1 MAPDFAL
8 LPSAT
13 TLAVAA
19 GALIA
24 AYAIFSLVGFG
35 SALVAA
41 APLAAVIP
49 IARVIPLLA
58 LLDCA
63 GAISRGWRQRR
74 RIDPLLLRTLLPAM
88 AVGQACGVLLLGKLP
103 MHWLAAALGLFVCAY
118 GLHGLRPAALPPA
131 RPLLRWGWACGL
143 VGGLFGGLFGSGGFL
158 YAAYL
163 GRQTDDREVFRA
175 TQAVLMAASTGLR
188 VALCAAAGL
197 IDGELL
203 LLALLAV
210 PPMLLG
216 GWLGHHIDLALSRE
230 RFLQLLHGTLAVA
243 GGALLAKVLVS
254 AAGAP

>member
-1 MAPDFAL
+1 MSPDLAL
-8 LPSAT
+8 LPPAN

-19 GALIA
+19 SALVV

-41 APLAAVIP
+41 APLATVIP
-49 IARVIPLLA
+49 VARVVPFLA

-63 GAISRGWRQRR
+63 GAASRGWRQRR
-74 RIDPLLLRTLLPAM
+74 RLDARLLRTLLPAM
-88 AVGQACGVLLLGKLP
+88 AVGQACGILLLGKLP
-103 MHWLAAALGLFVCAY
+103 VHWLAAALGLFVCAY
-118 GLHGLRPAALPPA
+118 GLQGLRTARRPPA
-131 RPLLRWGWACGL
+131 RPLLRWGWVCGL

-163 GRQTDDREVFRA
+163 GRQTDDREAFRA

-188 VALCAAAGL
+188 VALCAATGL

-230 RFLQLLHGTLAVA
+230 RFLQLLHGTLAVT
-243 GGALLAKVLVS
+243 GGALLAKALLS
-254 AAGAP
+254 AADAP